1 VLTLRWCACTSNSLI
16 CFGVDGGLAAQ
27 PGTGGALG
35 YGDLQNVGDTET
47 PGMYATLN
55 SVLYMCR
62 CVHVFKPHHSQLS
75 AVYVSSYVHTACC

>member
-35 YGDLQNVGDTET
+35 YGDLQNVGDNET
-47 PGMYATLN
+47 PGMFHHMSIQHVVECVAIADVVN
-55 SVLYMCR
+55 SRARARYSLP
-62 CVHVFKPHHSQLS
+62 FLK
-75 AVYVSSYVHTACC
+75 